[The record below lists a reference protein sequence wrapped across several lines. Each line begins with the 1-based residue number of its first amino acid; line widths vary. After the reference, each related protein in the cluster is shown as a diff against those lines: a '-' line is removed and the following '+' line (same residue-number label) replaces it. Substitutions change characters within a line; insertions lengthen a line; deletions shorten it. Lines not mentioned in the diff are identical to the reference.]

1 MMFRP
6 ATPARRRIVA
16 RSASRGTA
24 RLGALRAIAVRTVS
38 SLLAALVL
46 VPTGASAQEAGRDQ
60 AADRRARAG
69 IYLEPGWHP
78 YLAIGP
84 ASPLG
89 RLGELTGLG
98 LSAELGAWLIE
109 PELAWPGVGVELSY
123 ATFAKS
129 TDEPLPGRYQITGVS
144 ARLTSKGRQRLF
156 FDWLGG
162 YGSVGAGVFRHGAE
176 GAQVR
181 TSAGVTGSL
190 GMLVP
195 VLGFDG
201 FIEAR
206 VQHVFSGETLGR
218 GNGLTFAPLLV
229 GVRF

>member
-1 MMFRP
+1 MTHTTATRARP
-6 ATPARRRIVA
+6 LV
-16 RSASRGTA
+16 TA
-24 RLGALRAIAVRTVS
+24 RHATRGPTRHVVRRTSAVRAIAS
-38 SLLAALVL
+38 LAAAFTLVA
-46 VPTGASAQEAGRDQ
+46 TSASAQETGRDQ
-60 AADRRARAG
+60 AAERRARAG

-98 LSAELGAWLIE
+98 LSAELGAWLVE
-109 PELAWPGVGVELSY
+109 PNLAWPGFGVELSY
-123 ATFAKS
+123 ATFGKS
-129 TDEPLPGRYQITGVS
+129 TDEPLPGRYQLTGATV
-144 ARLTSKGRQRLF
+144 RLTSKGRQRLF

-176 GAQVR
+176 GASAR

-218 GNGLTFAPLLV
+218 GSGLTFAPLLV

>member
-1 MMFRP
+1 MTRTFTRFLVRGAALCTLCSTLL
-6 ATPARRRIVA
+6 AT
-16 RSASRGTA
+16 RSAF
-24 RLGALRAIAVRTVS
+24 
-38 SLLAALVL
+38 
-46 VPTGASAQEAGRDQ
+46 AQSAGRD
-60 AADRRARAG
+60 ADTDRRTRAG
-69 IYLEPGWHP
+69 IFLAPGWHP

-109 PELAWPGVGVELSY
+109 PDLAWPGFGVEASY
-123 ATFAKS
+123 ATFGKS
-129 TDEPLPGRYQITGVS
+129 TDEPLPGRYQIAGASV
-144 ARLTSKGRQRLF
+144 RLTSKGRQRIF

-162 YGSVGAGVFRHGAE
+162 YGSAGVGVYRHGAE
-176 GAQVR
+176 GSRMR
-181 TSAGVTGSL
+181 TSPGVTASL

-195 VLGFDG
+195 VLGADG

-218 GNGLTFAPLLV
+218 GSGVTFAPLMV